1 MTIVSDIIAEAYL
14 EARCDANNVPAAAA
28 IQYCDDIYNEL
39 LDEKKLTNEDFV
51 KRTSKIDCK
60 PMRNK
65 YSLPTDFEKMQQVS
79 IKYSV
84 PTYDAR
90 AT

>member
-1 MTIVSDIIAEAYL
+1 MTIVSDIIAAAYL
-14 EARCDANNVPAAAA
+14 EARCDANNVPAAPA
-28 IQYCDDIYNEL
+28 IQYCDDVYQEL
-39 LDEKKLTNEDFV
+39 LDEKKLINEDFV

-65 YSLPTDFEKMQQVS
+65 YSLPTDFEKMQQIS
-79 IKYSV
+79 IRYSV